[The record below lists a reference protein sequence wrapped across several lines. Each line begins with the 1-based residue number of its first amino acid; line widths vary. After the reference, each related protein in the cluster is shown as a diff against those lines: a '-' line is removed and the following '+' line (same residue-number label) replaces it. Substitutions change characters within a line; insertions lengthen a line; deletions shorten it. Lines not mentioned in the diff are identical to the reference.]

1 MGFRPLSSCKPPSL
15 MSQKNHSHNLVR
27 HHGPHFYHYGR
38 RASPSDHHH
47 RTFHSDSQQKK
58 TQCQLCKR
66 LTWPIIPHSWSSM
79 VWKRVSPWIWS
90 LRRSQNPWWNGG
102 LNIFAESFLWGRE
115 SRALARLWLRL
126 LRAETG
132 FNVSTSSQ
140 EPLLSL
146 SVWLASQNRPS

>member
-1 MGFRPLSSCKPPSL
+1 MGFRPLSSCKPPSP

-27 HHGPHFYHYGR
+27 HPGPHFYHYGR

-47 RTFHSDSQQKK
+47 RTFHSDS
-58 TQCQLCKR
+58 QCQLCKR

-102 LNIFAESFLWGRE
+102 LNIFAGSFLWGSE
-115 SRALARLWLRL
+115 SRALARLWLWL
-126 LRAETG
+126 WCAEIS

-146 SVWLASQNRPS
+146 CLASQNRPS